1 MAFTRRDLFFRV
13 PAGWAGLAQ
22 ALRSES
28 TGEQYWQMVARQFPL
43 ESGLLYMNAANVCP
57 ASRPVMDRHLE
68 FLRDFHANPSFQ
80 NREKYAEIEDRVRG
94 KLAALMHVS
103 ANEIA
108 ITRNTSEGTNLIVR
122 GLDLKPGDEV
132 LITAHNHPSNNDS
145 WKVRAKREGIVVKTV
160 PVPIPAKSAADLLA
174 GIESAITAKT
184 RVVTITH
191 LTSTVGL
198 KYPAKEIGEIAKRRG
213 LWFHL
218 DGAQT
223 FGAMDVNLRAIDCD
237 SYSTSMHKWP
247 MGPLEAG
254 ALYVRAERQREVWP
268 SIVTAGWSDN
278 VAGARKFEVLGQR
291 DDPRLASIEAATDF
305 LALIGS
311 ERIEARVRELTTAL
325 KKQFAAMPS
334 LRLKTNMEPEL
345 SHGVVKIELKNG
357 ALKPAYDA
365 LWTKHRVSTA
375 LTPQGDAA
383 GIRFSPHVYNTLDDV
398 NRVVAAVKS
407 IAG

>member
-1 MAFTRRDLFFRV
+1 
-13 PAGWAGLAQ
+13 
-22 ALRSES
+22 
-28 TGEQYWQMVARQFPL
+28 
-43 ESGLLYMNAANVCP
+43 
-57 ASRPVMDRHLE
+57 
-68 FLRDFHANPSFQ
+68 
-80 NREKYAEIEDRVRG
+80 
-94 KLAALMHVS
+94 
-103 ANEIA
+103 
-108 ITRNTSEGTNLIVR
+108 
-122 GLDLKPGDEV
+122 
-132 LITAHNHPSNNDS
+132 
-145 WKVRAKREGIVVKTV
+145 
-160 PVPIPAKSAADLLA
+160 
-174 GIESAITAKT
+174 
-184 RVVTITH
+184 
-191 LTSTVGL
+191 
-198 KYPAKEIGEIAKRRG
+198 
-213 LWFHL
+213 
-218 DGAQT
+218 
-223 FGAMDVNLRAIDCD
+223 MDVNLRAIDCD